1 MATFKIHSSGVKRV
15 MLTGPHKELKNLS
28 GEGLLRAEN
37 FIHSV
42 VLFILFIYE
51 FYSYS
56 ICAYLSD
63 VLNGP

>member
-1 MATFKIHSSGVKRV
+1 

-42 VLFILFIYE
+42 VFIFYLFMSFTHTVCVP
-51 FYSYS
+51 
-56 ICAYLSD
+56 ICRTHLTD
-63 VLNGP
+63 RTH

>member
-1 MATFKIHSSGVKRV
+1 

-37 FIHSV
+37 FIRSV
-42 VLFILFIYE
+42 VLFILPIYE

-56 ICAYLSD
+56 MCAYLSD